1 VPLTHFRRCIVPL
14 AILLIRRSLSL
25 TSGARA
31 ILSSSAT
38 WLDRAVHPFA
48 LFNALTAILL
58 LASFG
63 ALTAL
68 FNSSNSETVLIISA
82 LFVAYLHFLFLHP
95 FFLHPSSFH
104 EGFFQRRSH
113 QRSTLAF
120 PAGHTPSTIP
130 DLVKECPHMLLLLG
144 SIPRTCTLGLRV
156 SFLTNAHAYSPPGQ

>member
-1 VPLTHFRRCIVPL
+1 MALLVWPMGHSVIPLSPDSYCAPDLLSTAHRTTGYSVDTTFSEFNQRCQ
-14 AILLIRRSLSL
+14 
-25 TSGARA
+25 A

-82 LFVAYLHFLFLHP
+82 LFVTYSHFP
-95 FFLHPSSFH
+95 FLHPSSFH
-104 EGFFQRRSH
+104 EGFFQHSLPP
-113 QRSTLAF
+113 TLNSCV
-120 PAGHTPSTIP
+120 PG
-130 DLVKECPHMLLLLG
+130 G
-144 SIPRTCTLGLRV
+144 SDALDNP
-156 SFLTNAHAYSPPGQ
+156 